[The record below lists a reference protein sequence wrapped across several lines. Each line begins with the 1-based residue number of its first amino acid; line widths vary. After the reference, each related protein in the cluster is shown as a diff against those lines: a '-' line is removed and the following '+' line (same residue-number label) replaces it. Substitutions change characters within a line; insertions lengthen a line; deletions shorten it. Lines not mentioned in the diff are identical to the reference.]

1 MSAEHSQERV
11 VYINGRIMPE
21 SEGALSFRDLGFI
34 YGDAVFDT
42 ARTFGGKIFRL
53 EQHVDRLFQS
63 LRYAR
68 IDPGLTKAE
77 IIEAT
82 EKVVE
87 ANAPLLGENEDY
99 WVTQRISAGVKV
111 VDGEDPTQGGA
122 TVVIECMPLPLRSR
136 ASFFRDGVP
145 AQVAAR
151 RRIAA
156 EALSPNVKSNN
167 YLNMMIAQR
176 EVGANNP
183 SAWALL
189 CNSDGDIAE
198 GAGCNFFIVRDGVV
212 ITPPTDFVLNG
223 VSRGIALDLCRKLG
237 IPHQERSVPLQYA
250 MTSDEAFFTS
260 TSLCICPT
268 ASINGV
274 DYPAGAPG
282 PVTRRLMD
290 AFRDL
295 VGFDYEAQYLAH
307 LGNGP
312 ADVGI

>member
-1 MSAEHSQERV
+1 MSADQKERV
-11 VYINGRIMPE
+11 VYINGRITPE
-21 SEGALSFRDLGFI
+21 SEGHLSFRDLGFI

-42 ARTFGGKIFRL
+42 ARTFGGKVFRL
-53 EQHVDRLFQS
+53 EQHIDRLFHS
-63 LRYAR
+63 LTYAR
-68 IDPGLTKAE
+68 IDPGMSKAE
-77 IIEAT
+77 IFEAT
-82 EKVVE
+82 MQVVD
-87 ANAPLLGENEDY
+87 ANTPLLGENEDY
-99 WVTQRISAGVKV
+99 WVTQRISAGAKV
-111 VDGEDPTQGGA
+111 VDGEDPTQDGA

-136 ASFFRDGVP
+136 AAFFRDGVP

-151 RRIAA
+151 RRIPA

-176 EVGANNP
+176 EVSAVAP
-183 SAWALL
+183 SSWALL
-189 CNSDGDIAE
+189 CNADGDIAE

-212 ITPPTDFVLNG
+212 ITPPTDFVLDG
-223 VSRGIALDLCRKLG
+223 VSRNIAIDLCRDLD
-237 IPHQERSVPLQYA
+237 IRCEERSVPLQYA

-268 ASINGV
+268 ASLNGV
-274 DYPAGAPG
+274 DYAAGAPG

>member
-1 MSAEHSQERV
+1 MTNERV
-11 VYINGRIMPE
+11 VYINGRITPE

-42 ARTFGGKIFRL
+42 ARTFGGKVFRL
-53 EQHVDRLFQS
+53 EQHIDRLFHS

-68 IDPGLTKAE
+68 IDPGMTKTDF
-77 IIEAT
+77 IDAT
-82 EKVVE
+82 MQVVE
-87 ANAPLLGENEDY
+87 ANVPLLGENEDY
-99 WVTQRISAGVKV
+99 WVTQRVSGGVKI
-111 VDGEDPTQGGA
+111 VDGEEPTQDGA
-122 TVVIECMPLPLRSR
+122 TVVIETMPLPLRSR

-176 EVGANNP
+176 EVAATAP
-183 SAWALL
+183 SSWALL

-198 GAGCNFFIVRDGVV
+198 GAGCNFFIVRNGVV
-212 ITPPTDFVLNG
+212 ITPPTDFVLDG
-223 VSRGIALDLCRKLG
+223 VSRRIALELCADLG
-237 IPHQERSVPLQYA
+237 IPHEERSVPLQYA
-250 MTSDEAFFTS
+250 MTADEAFFTS

-268 ASINGV
+268 VSINGV
-274 DYPAGAPG
+274 DYAAGAPG

-312 ADVGI
+312 AGVGI

>member
-1 MSAEHSQERV
+1 MSAEPGAERV

-21 SEGALSFRDLGFI
+21 SAGSLSFRDLGFI

-42 ARTFGGKIFRL
+42 ARTFGGRIFRL

-68 IDPGLTKAE
+68 IDPGMTKAD
-77 IIEAT
+77 IIGAT
-82 EKVVE
+82 LQVVA
-87 ANAPLLGENEDY
+87 ANAPLLGESEDY
-99 WVTQRISAGVKV
+99 WVTQRVSAGVKV
-111 VDGEDPTQGGA
+111 VDGEEPSQHGA

-151 RRIAA
+151 RRIPA

-176 EVGANNP
+176 EVSALAP

-189 CNSDGDIAE
+189 CNADGDIAE

-212 ITPPTDFVLNG
+212 LTPPTDFVLNG
-223 VSRGIALDLCRKLG
+223 VSRGIALDLCASLG
-237 IPHQERSVPLQYA
+237 IPHEERSVPLQYA
-250 MTSDEAFFTS
+250 MTADEAFFTS

-268 ASINGV
+268 ASLNGV

-295 VGFDYEAQYLAH
+295 VEFDYESQYLAH
-307 LGNGP
+307 LGNAP
-312 ADVGI
+312 AGVGI